1 MMTDTE
7 MRTLLVRYSEAFD
20 VMLKEMDKMKARI
33 ELLEGK
39 QGCASGNRVKNG
51 SPKVIRMF
59 PKGI

>member
-20 VMLKEMDKMKARI
+20 VMLKEMEQMKARI

-39 QGCASGNRVKNG
+39 QGCASGKTVK
-51 SPKVIRMF
+51 S
-59 PKGI
+59 KGQD